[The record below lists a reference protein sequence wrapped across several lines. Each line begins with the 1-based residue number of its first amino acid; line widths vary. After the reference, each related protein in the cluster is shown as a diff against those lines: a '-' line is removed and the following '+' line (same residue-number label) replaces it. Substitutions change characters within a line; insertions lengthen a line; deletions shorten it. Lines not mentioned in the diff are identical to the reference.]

1 MMHGQQNINSHNINK
16 VFITVKH
23 NFVLYWK

>member
-1 MMHGQQNINSHNINK
+1 MVKYRDKLKAVVNNINM

-23 NFVLYWK
+23 NFVLY